1 MLSSAHGSALSVGY
15 RMEEVLV
22 FQHDPFEDLGF
33 FGEVLEKQGADYRVL
48 HLFHGEMPEEEWK
61 NVRAL
66 IVLGGPMG
74 VEEEEGFPFL
84 RWEKRIIRAA
94 IDESVPVLGIC
105 LGAQL
110 IATALGTPVFR
121 GSVREIGWSPITIT
135 PHGQVDSLL
144 GYLPEIA
151 TVFQWHG
158 NGFELPP
165 GAVRLA
171 SSAHYGTQAFRLGKT
186 IYGLQFHLEVT
197 PRMIERWIEE
207 RSEDLALV
215 PHVLPEKIL
224 ADTQSYAPALKYYG
238 ERFIS
243 EFVRRV
249 SRSRR
254 LPRDGGQAIV

>member
-1 MLSSAHGSALSVGY
+1 
-15 RMEEVLV
+15 MEEVLV

-33 FGEVLEKQGADYRVL
+33 FGEVLEKQGADYRVVR
-48 HLFHGEMPEEEWK
+48 LFHGEMPAEEWEH
-61 NVRAL
+61 VRAL
-66 IVLGGPMG
+66 IILGGPMN
-74 VEEEEGFPFL
+74 VDEEDGFPFL

-94 IDESVPVLGIC
+94 IDEAVPILGIC

-110 IATALGTPVFR
+110 IATTLGTPVFH
-121 GSVREIGWSPITIT
+121 GPVREIGWSPISIT

-144 GYLPEIA
+144 GYLPENA

-158 NGFELPP
+158 DGFDLPA
-165 GAVRLA
+165 GAIRLA

-207 RSEDLALV
+207 RSKDLALA
-215 PHVLPEKIL
+215 PYVLPEKIL

-238 ERFIS
+238 ERFLS

-249 SRSRR
+249 SRTRR
-254 LPRDGGQAIV
+254 QQGDGGPAIA